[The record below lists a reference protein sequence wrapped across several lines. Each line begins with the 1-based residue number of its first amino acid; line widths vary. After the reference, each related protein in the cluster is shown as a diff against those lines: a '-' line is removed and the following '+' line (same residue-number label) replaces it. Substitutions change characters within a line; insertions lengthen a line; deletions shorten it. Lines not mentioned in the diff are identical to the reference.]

1 MRIMGAHR
9 IDRPGQHVVV
19 LRFNGD
25 NENWEEF
32 LGKLG
37 FRANYSFTMRVLRW
51 RVGPLVYCIEKG
63 DCLDIE
69 ELGDGKYSFR
79 IIGTKFFEGV
89 FKVDWE
95 KIGALDPEDY
105 FARKIEATGL

>member
-69 ELGDGKYSFR
+69 ELGEDRYRFR
-79 IIGTKFFEGV
+79 IM
-89 FKVDWE
+89 
-95 KIGALDPEDY
+95 
-105 FARKIEATGL
+105 ARSSSKASSRWTGRRSVPSIRRTTLPAR